1 MVLKDRPDVSV
12 LTEIG
17 IIAQLSNAALERSLP
32 EGMSAAQFGVLTHF
46 MRRGGEESPA
56 QLAKAFQVTKGAMT
70 NTLQR
75 LEAQGFVRVVGDEAD
90 GRKKRVSLTEAGA
103 RAYEAGLMA
112 LRPRM
117 EGLREAFT
125 DAEFEAALPFL
136 RALRVWM
143 DENR

>member
-1 MVLKDRPDVSV
+1 MSDRIAKLLPDTHLLAILAQTRSFTQAAGRLGISKASVSMRV
-12 LTEIG
+12 RD
-17 IIAQLSNAALERSLP
+17 LERA
-32 EGMSAAQFGVLTHF
+32 MGVALV
-46 MRRGGEESPA
+46 RRTTRS
-56 QLAKAFQVTKGAMT
+56 
-70 NTLQR
+70 
-75 LEAQGFVRVVGDEAD
+75 
-90 GRKKRVSLTEAGA
+90 VSLTEAGA